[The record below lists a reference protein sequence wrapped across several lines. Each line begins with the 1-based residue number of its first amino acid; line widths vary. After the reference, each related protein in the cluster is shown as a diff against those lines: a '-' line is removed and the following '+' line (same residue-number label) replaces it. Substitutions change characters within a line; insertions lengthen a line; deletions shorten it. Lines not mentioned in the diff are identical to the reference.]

1 MTTQIFDDVS
11 LIVNGVEHKGW
22 QSVVIRKSVDALA
35 SSFQLQMAYE
45 RFGDRPDV
53 HVGANVQILINGSL
67 VITGAI
73 DAMPST
79 KSATDHT
86 RTVIG
91 RSLTR
96 NVVDCS
102 VYLKT
107 NQIDKSTPLQI
118 AQRICAPL
126 GVDVIN
132 EAGALLPIPIF
143 RWADAARCGDVIQD
157 ACRQQGLTVRDN
169 EFGQIVI
176 TRPRERVSRGS
187 VQEGDGSKGGSVGNI
202 EGWRVMRSEAQRF
215 SDYFVKGRT
224 TQSDARPGNQV
235 RGEAKDDG
243 VSSFRPL
250 IIQAEGD
257 MTNAKCKI
265 RAVHEAQ
272 RRAAI
277 ENPVSVT
284 VAGWRY
290 AADGNP
296 WRVDEVLRVSIP
308 TESYDSS
315 LLIKSLSFEKSDGG
329 THTVMDLVDPAA
341 YEALPDT
348 KSSSG
353 SKVKFDPSKYIKDLG
368 PRQTVADIGAPS
380 VT

>member
-107 NQIDKSTPLQI
+107 NQIDKSTPFQI

-157 ACRQQGLTVRDN
+157 ACRQQGLTVSDN
-169 EFGQIVI
+169 ELEHLVI

-224 TQSDARPGNQV
+224 TQSD
-235 RGEAKDDG
+235 
-243 VSSFRPL
+243 
-250 IIQAEGD
+250 
-257 MTNAKCKI
+257 CKI